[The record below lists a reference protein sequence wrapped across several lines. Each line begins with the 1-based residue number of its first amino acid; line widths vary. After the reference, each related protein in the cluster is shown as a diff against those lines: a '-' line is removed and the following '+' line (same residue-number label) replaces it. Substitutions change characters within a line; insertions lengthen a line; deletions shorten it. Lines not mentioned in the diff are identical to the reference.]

1 MNQANALEQLTG
13 LCTEPLASDPRPRAA
28 LARAGITESFVF
40 ESFRLGYCA
49 DQVAEHLA
57 RDQELRIELERCGAI
72 KNGRVVL
79 QGCLT
84 IPVLDET
91 GTVVNVVGYKLSP
104 RAKRPLVMIG
114 EDGIFNAPF
123 LSKQREV
130 IFVESPLDAL
140 TLIQHDFPHTT
151 FPFGSDAKYL
161 KFAQDQGIRAVTFT
175 FEGRARLFADLT
187 RAGVSARR
195 VPIEL
200 DGLPSSELRAS
211 LQRLLD
217 RDGGEASIS
226 DAVTEIEGGF
236 LFRFPQVTYRV
247 IGSFAE
253 HTTRMK
259 ANIKAQLD
267 QSAFVDSI
275 DLYRNRDRQ
284 NFTYQLMD
292 RFGLSDQAQIESDL
306 TQIIDVIEKHREKRE
321 DEKKRVKPALTDH
334 QRQIGMELLKSSD
347 LVDQIDRDY
356 TELGYV
362 RERKNKLLLYLV
374 MTSRLMH
381 NPLHAIII
389 SRSSAGKSMLVEVT
403 EQLCPPEDVESVSDL
418 SAQAL
423 YYYGKDDLK
432 HCFIVIGEKHG
443 SEGSDYPLRELISR
457 RSITKAVPM
466 KDPVTG
472 QVKTETI
479 TVNGPISLAETTTK
493 GDVNP
498 ENLSRSFVVGIDESE
513 DQTRLIHDRQ
523 RTNYTV
529 DGFLQR
535 RSLDRITERHHFAQR
550 LLEPVLVFNPYAE
563 VLTFP
568 ASTLKTRRD
577 HEKFLRLINAICFLY
592 QYQRRRKQL
601 TLDGGET

>member
-1 MNQANALEQLTG
+1 M
-13 LCTEPLASDPRPRAA
+13 
-28 LARAGITESFVF
+28 
-40 ESFRLGYCA
+40 
-49 DQVAEHLA
+49 
-57 RDQELRIELERCGAI
+57 
-72 KNGRVVL
+72 
-79 QGCLT
+79 
-84 IPVLDET
+84 
-91 GTVVNVVGYKLSP
+91 
-104 RAKRPLVMIG
+104 
-114 EDGIFNAPF
+114 
-123 LSKQREV
+123 
-130 IFVESPLDAL
+130 
-140 TLIQHDFPHTT
+140 
-151 FPFGSDAKYL
+151 
-161 KFAQDQGIRAVTFT
+161 
-175 FEGRARLFADLT
+175 
-187 RAGVSARR
+187 
-195 VPIEL
+195 PIEL
-200 DGLPSSELRAS
+200 DGLPSSEVRAS

-306 TQIIDVIEKHREKRE
+306 TQIIDVIEKHR
-321 DEKKRVKPALTDH
+321 ALTDH

-347 LVDQIDRDY
+347 L
-356 TELGYV
+356 
-362 RERKNKLLLYLV
+362 
-374 MTSRLMH
+374 
-381 NPLHAIII
+381 
-389 SRSSAGKSMLVEVT
+389 
-403 EQLCPPEDVESVSDL
+403 
-418 SAQAL
+418 
-423 YYYGKDDLK
+423 
-432 HCFIVIGEKHG
+432 
-443 SEGSDYPLRELISR
+443 
-457 RSITKAVPM
+457 
-466 KDPVTG
+466 
-472 QVKTETI
+472 
-479 TVNGPISLAETTTK
+479 
-493 GDVNP
+493 VNP

-601 TLDGGET
+601 TLDDGETLEYIECTVADYRLAHELLSDGVLDNTLDDLPRPARELLELIKKYVTDKADAEGVVAEQVVFQRSQIRAYTSWSFAQVRNNFRTLADYEYIQLIKGAQWSCQSVPTVGTLQRPRFPHHDPQARGSDCQDQGPTCRCGRGDLNEPNTPEHSGSDAVTNSPARR

>member
-28 LARAGITESFVF
+28 LARAGISESFVF

-49 DQVAEHLA
+49 DQVTEHLA

-84 IPVLDET
+84 IPVLDEA
-91 GTVVNVVGYKLSP
+91 GTVVNVVGYKLNP
-104 RAKRPLVMIG
+104 ARQAAPGHDWRGWHLQRPLLEQAEG
-114 EDGIFNAPF
+114 GD
-123 LSKQREV
+123 LRRER
-130 IFVESPLDAL
+130 LDAL

-161 KFAQDQGIRAVTFT
+161 KFAQDQRIRAVTFT

-200 DGLPSSELRAS
+200 DGLPSSEVRAS

-284 NFTYQLMD
+284 NF
-292 RFGLSDQAQIESDL
+292 
-306 TQIIDVIEKHREKRE
+306 
-321 DEKKRVKPALTDH
+321 
-334 QRQIGMELLKSSD
+334 
-347 LVDQIDRDY
+347 
-356 TELGYV
+356 
-362 RERKNKLLLYLV
+362 
-374 MTSRLMH
+374 
-381 NPLHAIII
+381 
-389 SRSSAGKSMLVEVT
+389 EVVPVGWT
-403 EQLCPPEDVESVSDL
+403 ARGVS
-418 SAQAL
+418 
-423 YYYGKDDLK
+423 
-432 HCFIVIGEKHG
+432 
-443 SEGSDYPLRELISR
+443 
-457 RSITKAVPM
+457 
-466 KDPVTG
+466 
-472 QVKTETI
+472 
-479 TVNGPISLAETTTK
+479 
-493 GDVNP
+493 
-498 ENLSRSFVVGIDESE
+498 
-513 DQTRLIHDRQ
+513 
-523 RTNYTV
+523 
-529 DGFLQR
+529 
-535 RSLDRITERHHFAQR
+535 
-550 LLEPVLVFNPYAE
+550 
-563 VLTFP
+563 
-568 ASTLKTRRD
+568 
-577 HEKFLRLINAICFLY
+577 
-592 QYQRRRKQL
+592 
-601 TLDGGET
+601 